1 MVEPRYRI
9 GAVARLSGLT
19 THAIR
24 VWERRYGILKPDR
37 SQGGARLYSDVEV
50 ERLRSLKRAVDRGH
64 SIGQIVDLEQSEL
77 ERLGGGKVTPLPA
90 FGNESTQGLVDEFVE
105 AVRNFDA
112 NHAEQLLERA
122 SVVFSARSLVLDVLS
137 PLLVRIGSDWAS
149 GTLCTASEHVASALI
164 RDRASMLLRQL
175 SREPSSETVVVTTPA
190 GELHELGAMLAAA
203 TAAMQGFGVL
213 YLGPNLPAS
222 EIAVATRSSSA
233 SVVALSVVGLS
244 PSKAVVELGALVL
257 LVPPQVDLVL
267 GGPFAGSIAAEVGP
281 RIVAPGNLG
290 DFELW
295 LMTRRKRMESRA
307 LAGHARS

>member
-24 VWERRYGILKPDR
+24 VWERRYGVLKPDR
-37 SQGGARLYSDVEV
+37 SQGGARLYSDLEV
-50 ERLRSLKRAVDRGH
+50 EHLRALKRAVDRGH
-64 SIGQIVDLEQSEL
+64 SIGQIANLEEGEL
-77 ERLGGGKVTPLPA
+77 ERLGGGKVTPLPV
-90 FGNESTQGLVDEFVE
+90 FGSESTQGLVDEFVA

-112 NHAEQLLERA
+112 AHAEQLLERA
-122 SVVFSARSLVLDVLS
+122 AVVYSARSLVLDVLS

-149 GTLCTASEHVASALI
+149 GMLCTASEHVASALI

-175 SREPSSETVVVTTPA
+175 SREPASEIVVVTTPA

-203 TAAMQGFGVL
+203 TAAMQGYGVL

-222 EIAVATRSSSA
+222 EIAVATHSSSA
-233 SVVALSVVGLS
+233 SVVALSVVGLAA
-244 PSKAVVELGALVL
+244 SKAVVELQL
-257 LVPPQVDLVL
+257 LVELMPPRVDLVL
-267 GGPFAGSIAAEVGP
+267 GGPFAGSIAAEAGP
-281 RIVAPGNLG
+281 RIIAPGNLG

-295 LMTRRKRMESRA
+295 LTARRKRTE
-307 LAGHARS
+307 ARSIA